1 MTNNIWLLIR
11 CERKLV
17 HQGRVRN
24 TNVEVAG
31 LSKRAAVDIF
41 LLCLEG
47 ESGTPRNWESQ
58 HVFRFHFRFNTA
70 MTGMAAIDCLFKSVC
85 PLAPC
90 KYRSKEGRRRSPPGQ
105 MINLPDLKHC
115 PEWDQKCGATW
126 SNWMW
131 WQCGIIQLQLL
142 ACTKAQG
149 SQSLTQVS
157 STVNLI
163 KLPHAINIY
172 KYP

>member
-1 MTNNIWLLIR
+1 MKRQSQSMQGELQQWPTIFDSWSDAKENWCIKVVFATRML
-11 CERKLV
+11 KL
-17 HQGRVRN
+17 QASQNGQRS
-24 TNVEVAG
+24 TF
-31 LSKRAAVDIF
+31 F

-142 ACTKAQG
+142 ACTKAQRLTV
-149 SQSLTQVS
+149 SHKSLQP
-157 STVNLI
+157 ST
-163 KLPHAINIY
+163 
-172 KYP
+172 